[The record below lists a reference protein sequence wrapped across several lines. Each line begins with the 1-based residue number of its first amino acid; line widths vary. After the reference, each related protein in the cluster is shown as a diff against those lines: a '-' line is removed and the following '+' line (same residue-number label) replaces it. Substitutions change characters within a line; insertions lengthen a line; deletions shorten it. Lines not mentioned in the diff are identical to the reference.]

1 MDDKAYN
8 VTEDANASMPE
19 NQTEKSVT
27 LSPHS
32 ITLNRFA
39 IFASLHPC

>member
-8 VTEDANASMPE
+8 VTEDANASMLE

-27 LSPHS
+27 LSPHVM
-32 ITLNRFA
+32 TLNRFA
-39 IFASLHPC
+39 IFASLRAC